1 VAWTA
6 LAAVVVGVFST
17 WTTAG
22 PVTLNGTQ
30 GPHNGWL
37 VVILALPTIWWA
49 RMMEDS
55 SWRGATGAAGVL
67 GASVVMCWTAL
78 ESSADAREVL
88 DASLG
93 HGLVLVVVGC
103 VVLAALAVLRGV
115 ELARE

>member
-1 VAWTA
+1 MTWVA
-6 LAAVVVGVFST
+6 LATVVVGVFST
-17 WTTAG
+17 WTAAG

-49 RMMEDS
+49 RMMEGR
-55 SWRGATGAAGVL
+55 SWRGAIGAAGVL
-67 GASVVMCWTAL
+67 GASIVMCGTAL

-93 HGLVLVVVGC
+93 HGLVLVVAGC
-103 VVLAALAVLRGV
+103 IVLAALAVLRGV
-115 ELARE
+115 ELARG